1 MNQNYRPTPEPGR
14 RRERSHGVD
23 KAELQSFFHG
33 EWPRLRR
40 MIMDMEEQGWDLV
53 KTTDPEFRGDPDSTL
68 ITEQISASF
77 SESSDARESDQEH
90 FADSGNRLSSLAA
103 QINRRLSRIGCD
115 EESRND

>member
-1 MNQNYRPTPEPGR
+1 MNQNYRPAPESGR
-14 RRERSHGVD
+14 RGERSQGVD

-53 KTTDPEFRGDPDSTL
+53 KPSDPEFPGDSESAL
-68 ITEQISASF
+68 ITEQAAVPH
-77 SESSDARESDQEH
+77 SETADARESDREH
-90 FADSGNRLSSLAA
+90 LAGSGNRLSSLAE
-103 QINRRLSRIGCD
+103 QINQRLSRIGRD